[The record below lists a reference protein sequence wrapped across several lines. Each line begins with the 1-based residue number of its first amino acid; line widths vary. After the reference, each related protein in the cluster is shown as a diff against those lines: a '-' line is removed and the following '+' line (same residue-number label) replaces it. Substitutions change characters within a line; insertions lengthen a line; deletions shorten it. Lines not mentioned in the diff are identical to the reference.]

1 MKKINAIIFDLGGV
15 IFNIDYKLTIDNF
28 KKIGIKDASI
38 FYSKRQQNQ
47 IFDKLECG
55 VISEKIFIDELMKF
69 TKTKNKKDIEYSWNA
84 MLLNLPLN
92 RINYLKKINKN
103 YRIFL
108 LSNTN
113 IIHVNKIKRDMGGGN
128 WKEFNELFE
137 KVYLSYKIGVRKPSA
152 EAFNIIL
159 KENKLIANNVLFIDD
174 SIQHIISAKRIG
186 IKTYHLQDD
195 EDIINLKIE
204 SIQ

>member
-15 IFNIDYKLTIDNF
+15 IFNIDYALTIKDF
-28 KKIGIKDASI
+28 KKIGIKDANI
-38 FYSKRQQNQ
+38 FYSKTQQNK

-55 VISEKIFIDELMKF
+55 VISKKIFINEMMKF
-69 TKTKNKKDIEYSWNA
+69 TITKDKKKIEDSWNS

-113 IIHVNKIKRDMGGGN
+113 IIHIDKIKRDMGEDR
-128 WKEFNELFE
+128 WKEFNNLFE
-137 KVYLSYKIGVRKPSA
+137 KVYLSYKIGIRKPSP
-152 EAFNIIL
+152 ESFYIIL
-159 KENKLIANNVLFIDD
+159 KENNLIADNVLFIDD
-174 SIQHIISAKRIG
+174 SIQHINTAKRIG
-186 IKTYHLQDD
+186 IKTYHLQEN

>member
-113 IIHVNKIKRDMGGGN
+113 IIHVNKIKRDMGGETGKN
-128 WKEFNELFE
+128 LMSFL
-137 KVYLSYKIGVRKPSA
+137 RK
-152 EAFNIIL
+152 FIF
-159 KENKLIANNVLFIDD
+159 LI
-174 SIQHIISAKRIG
+174 K
-186 IKTYHLQDD
+186 
-195 EDIINLKIE
+195 
-204 SIQ
+204 